1 MTTLAHAHLELKEVD
16 VKRIWMNVTQVHV
29 STVES
34 VLIELVLLSA
44 NANLGT
50 LGQDAR
56 EILTSVSLIRA
67 HQKELQ
73 TVYS

>member
-1 MTTLAHAHLELKEVD
+1 MTTLVHAHLELKEED
-16 VKRIWMNVTQVHV
+16 VKRTWMNVTQVRV

-34 VLIELVLLSA
+34 VLIELVLLSV

-56 EILTSVSLIRA
+56 EISTSVWLIRA
-67 HQKELQ
+67 HRKARQ

>member
-1 MTTLAHAHLELKEVD
+1 MTTLVHAHLGLKEVD
-16 VKRIWMNVTQVHV
+16 VKNTWMIVTQVRV
-29 STVES
+29 STGES

-67 HQKELQ
+67 HQKALQ
-73 TVYS
+73 TV